1 MIWEDSFIPPYW
13 SIHQSRPRIIII
25 ARDYHSK
32 YWHIFSLI
40 IKNFVFG
47 RWWEDPANRE
57 RPSWSVGKHRPYSHS
72 QYRGCLQWSQQL
84 VVFEALESA
93 WHWRTVEAGWW
104 WGTNIEWGRPLPCVH
119 WAQCYNVTTLITP
132 TAWHF
137 TGISLVNRGQNSLL
151 LAVTLAKSR
160 HEWVAA
166 RMRMERIKTDD
177 EESLTS
183 IRGSSH
189 DGWRTKK
196 YISRRCLCSIK
207 DRRETESDIR
217 K

>member
-25 ARDYHSK
+25 ARDYHFQILRHFFMK
-32 YWHIFSLI
+32 YKKLCLM
-40 IKNFVFG
+40 VDEG
-47 RWWEDPANRE
+47 RIQQIERGRVEVWANRL
-57 RPSWSVGKHRPYSHS
+57 YSHS

-93 WHWRTVEAGWW
+93 WHWRTVEAGW

-137 TGISLVNRGQNSLL
+137 TGISLVNRGQNSLS

-166 RMRMERIKTDD
+166 RMRMERMKTDD
-177 EESLTS
+177 EESLSS